1 MLQPEL
7 FNAGVEMIIML
18 SFLKDIELFG
28 REGVGLVV
36 DDWDNRI
43 PHA

>member
-7 FNAGVEMIIML
+7 LNAGVEMIMML
-18 SFLKDIELFG
+18 SFLEDIELFG

-36 DDWDNRI
+36 GD
-43 PHA
+43 

>member
-7 FNAGVEMIIML
+7 LNAGVEMIIML

-28 REGVGLVV
+28 REGVCLMVG
-36 DDWDNRI
+36 D
-43 PHA
+43 